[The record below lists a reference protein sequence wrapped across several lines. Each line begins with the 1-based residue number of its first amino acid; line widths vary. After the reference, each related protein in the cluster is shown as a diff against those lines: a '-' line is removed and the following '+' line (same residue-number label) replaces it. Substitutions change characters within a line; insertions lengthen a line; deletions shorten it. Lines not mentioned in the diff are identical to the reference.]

1 MNIGKCIRCGGMF
14 AISTNGSEVCPTCA
28 RESEENYRKIF
39 AYFASRPTAT
49 AEEISA
55 DTGIDVLEIA
65 RFVREKRLRT
75 VKTDTGR
82 NCQNCGA
89 AIYGGKLSGKLCEKC
104 RAALG
109 SELQK
114 NTMKHRSSGS
124 KAKPGSSN
132 LQNPL
137 KDSKKPK
144 KH

>member
-39 AYFASRPTAT
+39 SYFANRPTAT
-49 AEEISA
+49 AEEISV
-55 DTGIDVLEIA
+55 DTGIDVIEIA

-89 AIYGGKLSGKLCEKC
+89 AIYGGKLSGRLCEKC
-104 RAALG
+104 RGILG
-109 SELQK
+109 SDSQNNGSK
-114 NTMKHRSSGS
+114 NRSSAS
-124 KAKPGSSN
+124 KAKPGSSGH
-132 LQNPL
+132 QSPL
-137 KDSKKPK
+137 KEAKKPK